1 MRLALPFALMLFAAG
16 ALCAADEQPV
26 QPVAPLTIDQRI
38 TQILDLRA
46 KQSDLKKQEDTATA
60 ELKAELKRQQD
71 LLDKLLL
78 PDVKPPVPPVPPKPP
93 EPVDPLRSKLKTAFD
108 EDSTPLAQRRERAKD
123 LAALYRQAAKLASDP
138 AVTTSGELLRKVR
151 EAAGTLVGADALKE
165 VRRVAGMEL
174 AGILPT
180 DAALTAAQREQAEQV
195 FKRLAEILE
204 EIAK

>member
-1 MRLALPFALMLFAAG
+1 MRLALTFAIMLFVAG
-16 ALCAADEQPV
+16 ALCAADE
-26 QPVAPLTIDQRI
+26 PVAPLTIDQRI
-38 TQILDLRA
+38 EKILDLRA
-46 KQSDLKKQEDTATA
+46 KQADLKKQEDTAVA

-78 PDVKPPVPPVPPKPP
+78 PDVKPPVPPKPP
-93 EPVDPLRSKLKTAFD
+93 EPPLPSDPLAAKLKAAFG
-108 EDSTPLAQRRERAKD
+108 EDSTPLAQRREQAKD
-123 LAALYRQAAKLASDP
+123 LAALYRQAAKLAVDP

-151 EAAGTLVGADALKE
+151 EAAGTLVGPDALKE

-195 FKRLAEILE
+195 FKRLAEILDGL
-204 EIAK
+204 